1 MSNGVPETNGT
12 ARQLLFWLL
21 GSLLTLVLFLG
32 GFVVSDNRD
41 RIGHFESEMRERSSD
56 RYRGTD
62 AARDFALRDRVAEE
76 SRTELKE
83 LRRRIEELERTRG
96 RR

>member
-1 MSNGVPETNGT
+1 MNGTDSNGTS
-12 ARQLLFWLL
+12 RQILFWLL

-41 RIGHFESEMRERSSD
+41 RISNVEGEMRERSSD
-56 RYRGTD
+56 RYHGSD

-83 LRRRIEELERTRG
+83 LRRRIEDLERG
-96 RR
+96 RSRR